1 MKTNMLSN
9 GNGKLKKTSK
19 LNNAKIWGF
28 DLPAY
33 KSNTGK
39 VICPFAKECI
49 KFCFAKKGTF
59 LYPVVKNKYESNYS
73 TSKQDNFI
81 NILQAEINSKKI
93 THIRIHNSGDF
104 YSPKYLK
111 KWLLI
116 AKNNPEIIFYGY
128 TKSIPLFKAL
138 KNIPNNFK
146 FVFSMGSKVDHLID
160 IEKDHHAKIFNNEKE
175 LIEGG
180 YINASNDDL
189 LAITENNKVGLIY
202 H

>member
-33 KSNTGK
+33 KSTTGK
-39 VICPFAKECI
+39 VICPFAKDCI
-49 KFCFAKKGTF
+49 KYCFAKKGTF
-59 LYPVVKNKYESNYS
+59 LYPVVKNKYESNYKI
-73 TSKQDNFI
+73 SKQDNFI
-81 NILQAEINSKKI
+81 ALIQDEIDNKKI

-104 YSPKYLK
+104 YSPKYLN
-111 KWLLI
+111 KWVKI
-116 AKNNPEIIFYGY
+116 AENNPDIIFYGY
-128 TKSIPLFKAL
+128 TKSIPLLKAL
-138 KNIPNNFK
+138 KNTPENFK
-146 FVFSMGSKVDHLID
+146 FVYSMGSKVDHLIN
-160 IEKDHHAKIFNNEKE
+160 IEQDRHAEIFNNETDLLKA
-175 LIEGG
+175 G
-180 YINASNDDL
+180 YINASNNDL

>member
-33 KSNTGK
+33 KSTTGK
-39 VICPFAKECI
+39 VICPFAKDCI
-49 KFCFAKKGTF
+49 KYCFAKKGTF
-59 LYPVVKNKYESNYS
+59 LYPVVKNKYESNYKI
-73 TSKQDNFI
+73 SKQDNFI
-81 NILQAEINSKKI
+81 ALIQDEIDNKKI

-104 YSPKYLK
+104 YSPKYLN
-111 KWLLI
+111 KWVKI
-116 AKNNPEIIFYGY
+116 AENNPDIIFYGY
-128 TKSIPLFKAL
+128 SKSIPLLKAL
-138 KNIPNNFK
+138 KNTPENFK
-146 FVFSMGSKVDHLID
+146 FVYSMGSKVDHLIN
-160 IEKDHHAKIFNNEKE
+160 IEQDRHAAIFNNEGDLLKN
-175 LIEGG
+175 G
-180 YINASNDDL
+180 YINASNNDL